1 MEIKQ
6 NIAAETFKYVPGAK
20 NQLKRFKN
28 TENDRS
34 EGIARTGYLI
44 PGRDGIPGLDVARNS
59 SAVAVVAVAVAL
71 GAWTDGHATKKI
83 KRCYFGVQ
91 KGPCGHR
98 TGDTEL

>member
-1 MEIKQ
+1 MLYG
-6 NIAAETFKYVPGAK
+6 N
-20 NQLKRFKN
+20 
-28 TENDRS
+28 RS

-59 SAVAVVAVAVAL
+59 SAAAVAL

-91 KGPCGHR
+91 KGPCGHW
-98 TGDTEL
+98 TANT